1 MLWAFGPGQNE
12 AGEGRGTHWSLCS
25 EPLSPQI
32 PLAHQSLKLSLAD
45 EWNGLGTVDDIKP
58 A

>member
-1 MLWAFGPGQNE
+1 MPLAQGRTRLEKDGAHTGAFVVIPF
-12 AGEGRGTHWSLCS
+12 
-25 EPLSPQI
+25 PLQI
-32 PLAHQSLKLSLAD
+32 PLAHQSLKLGLAD